1 MKVLSFFKYVFSAVG
16 IILLVG
22 GFLAYKNTSD
32 FLLDAISAQG
42 TVTGLEQSRSS
53 DSVSYYPIVSFIGI
67 NGQPV
72 KFRSSVGS
80 SRSSYAVGEKVEVLY
95 SSSDPAG
102 AKLKSFFALWGATLV
117 MAIMGAVFLSIGGLI
132 FLIGV
137 LKGRKRAYLQRNGV
151 AIEAKIQS
159 VEVKTNISMNGQSP
173 FVVVCQWLN
182 PMTRQLHTFE
192 SENIW
197 FDPTPYIEQDTVTVL
212 VEKDNPEK
220 YYVDISFLPKL
231 AA

>member
-1 MKVLSFFKYVFSAVG
+1 M
-16 IILLVG
+16 
-22 GFLAYKNTSD
+22 
-32 FLLDAISAQG
+32 
-42 TVTGLEQSRSS
+42 
-53 DSVSYYPIVSFIGI
+53 
-67 NGQPV
+67 
-72 KFRSSVGS
+72 
-80 SRSSYAVGEKVEVLY
+80 
-95 SSSDPAG
+95 
-102 AKLKSFFALWGATLV
+102 
-117 MAIMGAVFLSIGGLI
+117 
-132 FLIGV
+132 
-137 LKGRKRAYLQRNGV
+137 QRNGV

-231 AA
+231 AG